1 MKKKVLI
8 VLGYKMYPDITGGM
22 EVFNYRLIEALQDRL
37 DLSYTCGR
45 DLGFE
50 KARYLPLR
58 RVRPEKWLFPLQVFK
73 HLLRHRDIRSVV
85 FSYSEASWVIWWI
98 FTLMTRWLKLRSTIV
113 IHFGNPHTG
122 SSRSVLSAFFH
133 SAQTVIAVS
142 KDIKRNYDAAFGLD
156 CLVVPPA
163 IPFRHSPKTKEQLRS
178 EWGIPP
184 DAFVIS
190 MVGSLKEMKNPDTA
204 LDCLSSFSQEEHAA
218 VHPFLL
224 YAGDGPMLPAL
235 QAMADSTGLS
245 RQVSFLGRI
254 PQDRVSEV
262 MTCTDCFLIASDFEG
277 TSLSLMEAMSN
288 GLPILASDVPGLR
301 DMITDGQNGLLFERR
316 DAASLKQ
323 CILRFF
329 KHPELRV
336 TTGNNALADFVRD
349 YRFETVLNRYLEIL

>member
-1 MKKKVLI
+1 MKKKVLF

-22 EVFNYRLIEALQDRL
+22 EVFNYRLIEALQDRT
-37 DLSYTCGR
+37 DISYTCGR

-50 KARYLPLR
+50 RARHLPLR
-58 RVRPEKWLFPLQVFK
+58 PIRPEKWLFPLQVFR

-98 FTLMTRWLKLRSTIV
+98 FTLMTKWLKLQSTIV

-142 KDIKRNYDAAFGLD
+142 KDIKRNYDAAFGLH

-163 IPFRHSPKTKEQLRS
+163 IPFTHSPKNKEQLRC
-178 EWGIPP
+178 EWGLPQN
-184 DAFVIS
+184 AFVIS

-204 LDCLSSFSQEEHAA
+204 IECLSSFSQEEHAA

-288 GLPILASDVPGLR
+288 SLPILASNVPGLK
-301 DMITDGQNGLLFERR
+301 DMVTDGQNGLLFERR
-316 DAASLKQ
+316 NAVSLKQ
-323 CILRFF
+323 GILRYF
-329 KHPELRV
+329 KNPGLR
-336 TTGNNALADFVRD
+336 TKTGTNARTDFSQ
-349 YRFETVLNRYLEIL
+349 YYSFETVLNRYLEVL